1 MGVYSDFCRTR
12 WRLRETS
19 YSNESEAT
27 LEYGGW
33 EAEYASRC
41 LASSSSS
48 HCLWLVAV
56 DRPYSELLST
66 GIDVSQRGQSRVNI
80 DIPEQILRQTT
91 RFRFDIRGCDGQT
104 HHGYEQRAI
113 SSDEFRVSTSPARIA
128 FRDTED
134 DQTLTVSSKTGI
146 GIGVGLAVI
155 TLASLGF
162 LRFYRRRRR
171 RREIDSYLAAS
182 RPPQPPRP
190 EQPEQPEAAS
200 IIAEMPTDNET
211 VKQSVFE
218 VEGQEQQQKLGELQS
233 SLAASEMPASSAHQ
247 QPAAPVELPNS
258 IPRTT

>member
-1 MGVYSDFCRTR
+1 MGVYIDFCRTR

-33 EAEYASRC
+33 EAE
-41 LASSSSS
+41 
-48 HCLWLVAV
+48 
-56 DRPYSELLST
+56 PYSELLST

-113 SSDEFRVSTSPARIA
+113 SSDEFRQDWHRDRRWTRRYYSRVSRVPSFLPSTATKTRDRLVSRGITATATTTAR
-128 FRDTED
+128 
-134 DQTLTVSSKTGI
+134 
-146 GIGVGLAVI
+146 
-155 TLASLGF
+155 
-162 LRFYRRRRR
+162 
-171 RREIDSYLAAS
+171 
-182 RPPQPPRP
+182 
-190 EQPEQPEAAS
+190 AAS

-247 QPAAPVELPNS
+247 QPAAPVELPGS